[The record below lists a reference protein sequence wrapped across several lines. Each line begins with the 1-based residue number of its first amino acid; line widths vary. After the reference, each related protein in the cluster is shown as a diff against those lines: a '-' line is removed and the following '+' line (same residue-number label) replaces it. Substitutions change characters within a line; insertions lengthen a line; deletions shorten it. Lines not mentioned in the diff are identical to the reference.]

1 MANGDLTQVA
11 ALQLTHGER
20 SKRSCKPGS
29 MFTAD
34 ERPWQGV
41 FEAITLNTV
50 SYEPAAADSSSD
62 DEIDME
68 SSGTSK
74 GWCVAVSSYE
84 RQLQSRIYTSTSSAA
99 PKP

>member
-34 ERPWQGV
+34 ERP